1 MTCGKPREN
10 WQKGQKMYTV
20 RQLIT
25 EAFRKST
32 VRGLTDTPE
41 ADEVRLAL
49 ETLNTELDRLT
60 ARAEFSTSKRAVK
73 AVVGSDGY
81 ITIADDQKRVITSAG
96 RVGSDNWE
104 CTTGDINGLSVNDEI
119 IVTFNKESNP
129 LHPCAIFIVN
139 EIISPYKFKVY
150 SSEGWAPSVFNGTY
164 KMASQGPEYD
174 IGILDCPPDNI
185 YQVIDE
191 NGWMLPELQE
201 QDFYAN
207 RIHREFDWYFYEKS
221 YNPYP
226 RVWVGGK
233 STVTIV
239 YAEPFWH
246 DLKLDMDITAM
257 PRSAQTALKYML
269 AECLAEENGYT
280 DIADRMH
287 RKFSEAYADYCRSV
301 TQSASPLPDFSA
313 PGYFRTDRYN
323 IENDGVGSGWS
334 C

>member
-1 MTCGKPREN
+1 
-10 WQKGQKMYTV
+10 MYTV

-41 ADEVRLAL
+41 ADEVQMAL
-49 ETLNTELDRLT
+49 DTLNTEMDRLT
-60 ARAEFSTSKRAVK
+60 ARAEFATSKRAVK
-73 AVVGSDGY
+73 AVVGSDGFVT
-81 ITIADDQKRVITSAG
+81 ITEDPSRIVTSA
-96 RVGSDNWE
+96 
-104 CTTGDINGLSVNDEI
+104 
-119 IVTFNKESNP
+119 
-129 LHPCAIFIVN
+129 
-139 EIISPYKFKVY
+139 IISGANEATLSTSDVNGMKVGDHIDFKSDDIAPGFENYFKNLEVKGIVSPYEFVVRTVSGLFHNINYGTFKL
-150 SSEGWAPSVFNGTY
+150 S
-164 KMASQGPEYD
+164 SQGPEYD
-174 IGILDCPPDNI
+174 IGIIDCPPDNI

-207 RIHREFDWYFYEKS
+207 RIHREFNWYFYEKTYS
-221 YNPYP
+221 PYP

-246 DLKLDMDITAM
+246 DLKLDTDITKM
-257 PRSAQTALKYML
+257 PRSAQTAIKYML

-323 IENDGVGSGWS
+323 IENDGVGSGWRI
-334 C
+334 

>member
-1 MTCGKPREN
+1 
-10 WQKGQKMYTV
+10 MYTV

-41 ADEVRLAL
+41 SEEVETAL
-49 ETLNTELDRLT
+49 QTLNTELDKLT
-60 ARAEFSTSKRAVK
+60 ARAEFSTSKRAVS
-73 AVVGSDGY
+73 ASVGPQGY
-81 ITIADDQKRVITSAG
+81 VTI
-96 RVGSDNWE
+96 SDNGARIIDSGVVLE
-104 CTTGDINGLSVNDEI
+104 GLKARCTTRSEHGLYGGD
-119 IVTFNKESNP
+119 
-129 LHPCAIFIVN
+129 FIVLRLAADWTDGSPITLQVAG
-139 EIISPYKFKVY
+139 IIDPFTFELWVTSYAHG
-150 SSEGWAPSVFNGTY
+150 SFNGTF
-164 KMASQGPEYD
+164 KKQGDGPEYD
-174 IGILDCPPDNI
+174 IDIIDCPPDNI

-191 NGWMLPELQE
+191 NGWQLPELQE

-207 RIHREFDWYFYEKS
+207 RQHREFDWYFYEKS

-239 YAEPFWH
+239 YTEPFWH

-323 IENDGVGSGWS
+323 IENDGVGSGWR

>member
-1 MTCGKPREN
+1 
-10 WQKGQKMYTV
+10 MYTV

-25 EAFRKST
+25 ESFRKST

-41 ADEVRLAL
+41 AEEVKMAL
-49 ETLNTELDRLT
+49 QTLNTELDQLT
-60 ARAEFSTSKRAVK
+60 ARSEFAPSKKCVKATVGQQGYVTISDNGSRIIDFAVK
-73 AVVGSDGY
+73 
-81 ITIADDQKRVITSAG
+81 TSAAA
-96 RVGSDNWE
+96 SAPME
-104 CTTGDINGLSVNDEI
+104 CTTRAEHGLKAGDRIVLNPDYLEQRLPDYSFVVSSVTSPFKFILQTYTYLRATFHSPFRLSTE
-119 IVTFNKESNP
+119 
-129 LHPCAIFIVN
+129 
-139 EIISPYKFKVY
+139 
-150 SSEGWAPSVFNGTY
+150 
-164 KMASQGPEYD
+164 GPEYD
-174 IGILDCPPDNI
+174 IGIIDCPPDNI

-191 NGWMLPELQE
+191 NGWQLPELQE

-207 RIHREFDWYFYEKS
+207 RQHREFDWYFYEKTYS
-221 YNPYP
+221 PYP

-233 STVTIV
+233 ATVNIV

-246 DLKLDMDITAM
+246 DLKLDMDITGM
-257 PRSAQTALKYML
+257 PRSAQTALKYKL

-280 DIADRMH
+280 EIADRMH

-323 IENDGVGSGWS
+323 IENDGVGSGWR

>member
-1 MTCGKPREN
+1 
-10 WQKGQKMYTV
+10 MYTV

-41 ADEVRLAL
+41 ADEVRMAL
-49 ETLNTELDRLT
+49 ETLNTELDRMT
-60 ARAEFSTSKRAVK
+60 ARAEFSTSKRAVR
-73 AVVGSDGY
+73 AVVGSEGY
-81 ITIADDQKRVITSAG
+81 VTIADDQKRVIVSAEATVYG
-96 RVGSDNWE
+96 IKLN
-104 CTTGDINGLSVNDEI
+104 TGDAHGMSVGDAISIRIDGHLGIFEATVIQITGPYSFNTTAI
-119 IVTFNKESNP
+119 SGITGTFSGT
-129 LHPCAIFIVN
+129 
-139 EIISPYKFKVY
+139 FKM
-150 SSEGWAPSVFNGTY
+150 S
-164 KMASQGPEYD
+164 SQGPEYD

-246 DLKLDMDITAM
+246 DLKLDMDITVM
-257 PRSAQTALKYML
+257 PRSAQTALKYIL

-323 IENDGVGSGWS
+323 IENDGVGSGWRS
-334 C
+334 

>member
-1 MTCGKPREN
+1 
-10 WQKGQKMYTV
+10 MYTV

-41 ADEVRLAL
+41 SEEVEMAL
-49 ETLNTELDRLT
+49 QTLNTELDKLT
-60 ARAEFSTSKRAVK
+60 AREEFSTSKRSVR
-73 AVVGSDGY
+73 AVVGSEGY
-81 ITIADDQKRVITSAG
+81 VTISDNQKRVIVTGNAAG
-96 RVGSDNWE
+96 GNATCETGDLHGLRVGDRIVIRAYGHAE
-104 CTTGDINGLSVNDEI
+104 SVNSM
-119 IVTFNKESNP
+119 VVSVP
-129 LHPCAIFIVN
+129 
-139 EIISPYKFKVY
+139 SPYSFNITFGAFTGVF
-150 SSEGWAPSVFNGTY
+150 SGTFRLESE
-164 KMASQGPEYD
+164 GPEYD

-191 NGWMLPELQE
+191 NGWQLPELQE

-207 RIHREFDWYFYEKS
+207 RIHREFDWYFYEKTYS
-221 YNPYP
+221 PYP

-233 STVTIV
+233 STVNIV

-246 DLKLDMDITAM
+246 NLKLDMDITAM
-257 PRSAQTALKYML
+257 PRSAQTTLKYML

-287 RKFSEAYADYCRSV
+287 KKYAEAYADYCRSV

-323 IENDGVGSGWS
+323 IENDGVGSGWR

>member
-20 RQLIT
+20 RELIT

-41 ADEVRLAL
+41 ADEIKQAL
-49 ETLNTELDRLT
+49 STLNTDLDQLT
-60 ARAEFSTSKRAVK
+60 AREEFSTSKRAVR
-73 AVVGSDGY
+73 AIVGPQGY
-81 ITIADDQKRVITSAG
+81 VTV
-96 RVGSDNWE
+96 SDNPARLIVQMSFVGPQVSRAFTAGE
-104 CTTGDINGLSVNDEI
+104 HGLNTGDEIVLLTSGYNGPFEVTSVSSPFEF
-119 IVTFNKESNP
+119 VFSHRSGFRTVSNV
-129 LHPCAIFIVN
+129 A
-139 EIISPYKFKVY
+139 FKI
-150 SSEGWAPSVFNGTY
+150 
-164 KMASQGPEYD
+164 ASQGPEYD
-174 IGILDCPPDNI
+174 IDIIDCPPDNI

-207 RIHREFDWYFYEKS
+207 RIHREFDWYFYDKS
-221 YNPYP
+221 RNPYP
-226 RVWVGGK
+226 KIWVGGK

-239 YAEPFWH
+239 YQEPFWH
-246 DLKLDMDITAM
+246 DLKLDTDLTAM
-257 PRSAQTALKYML
+257 PRSALTCLKYAL
-269 AECLAEENGYT
+269 SRDLAEENGYT

-323 IENDGVGSGWS
+323 IENDGVGSGWR

>member
-1 MTCGKPREN
+1 MTCGNPREN
-10 WQKGQKMYTV
+10 RRKGRKMYTV

-41 ADEVRLAL
+41 ADEVRMAL

-60 ARAEFSTSKRAVK
+60 ARAEFATSKRSVR
-73 AVVGSDGY
+73 AVVGSDGFV
-81 ITIADDQKRVITSAG
+81 TISDNQKRVIVTGNAAGGSA
-96 RVGSDNWE
+96 SCE
-104 CTTGDINGLSVNDEI
+104 TGDVHGLSVGDS
-119 IVTFNKESNP
+119 IVIKVDGRPESVTATVVNVTGPYSFGITMGAFVGVFSGTFR
-129 LHPCAIFIVN
+129 LA
-139 EIISPYKFKVY
+139 
-150 SSEGWAPSVFNGTY
+150 SE
-164 KMASQGPEYD
+164 GPEYD

-191 NGWMLPELQE
+191 NGWQLPELQE

-207 RIHREFDWYFYEKS
+207 RQHREFDWYFYEKS

-233 STVTIV
+233 ATVWIV

-257 PRSAQTALKYML
+257 PRSAQTTLKYML

-287 RKFSEAYADYCRSV
+287 RKFTEAYADYCRSV

-323 IENDGVGSGWS
+323 IENDGVGSGWRI
-334 C
+334 

>member
-1 MTCGKPREN
+1 
-10 WQKGQKMYTV
+10 MYTV

-25 EAFRKST
+25 QAFRKST

-41 ADEVRLAL
+41 ADEVETAL
-49 ETLNTELDRLT
+49 DTLNTELDRLT
-60 ARAEFSTSKRAVK
+60 SRAEFSVSKRSVR

-81 ITIADDQKRVITSAG
+81 ITISDNQKRVITSAE
-96 RVGSDNWE
+96 RISSTTWE
-104 CTTGDINGLSVNDEI
+104 CTTGDVHGLRVSDDIVVHFIHSDNSYSKDANFAVMEI
-119 IVTFNKESNP
+119 T
-129 LHPCAIFIVN
+129 
-139 EIISPYKFKVY
+139 SPYRFKVY
-150 SSEGWAPSVFNGTY
+150 SSVGSLPSVFSGTFR
-164 KMASQGPEYD
+164 MDSEGPEYD

-191 NGWMLPELQE
+191 NGWQLPELQE

-207 RIHREFDWYFYEKS
+207 KIHREFDWYFYDKS
-221 YNPYP
+221 RNPYP

-246 DLKLDMDITAM
+246 DLKLDTDITGM
-257 PRSAQTALKYML
+257 PRSAQTTLKYML

-280 DIADRMH
+280 DIADRLH

-323 IENDGVGSGWS
+323 IENDGVGSGWRI
-334 C
+334 

>member
-1 MTCGKPREN
+1 
-10 WQKGQKMYTV
+10 MYTV

-41 ADEVRLAL
+41 ADEVETAL
-49 ETLNTELDRLT
+49 DTLNTELDRLT
-60 ARAEFSTSKRAVK
+60 SRAEFSVSKRSVR
-73 AVVGSDGY
+73 AVVGRDGFV
-81 ITIADDQKRVITSAG
+81 TISDDQKRVIVSADATVYG
-96 RVGSDNWE
+96 IKLN
-104 CTTGDINGLSVNDEI
+104 TGDVHGMSVGDRISVRIDGKAGSFKTTVIYVTGLYSFNTLPIDGI
-119 IVTFNKESNP
+119 TGTFSGT
-129 LHPCAIFIVN
+129 
-139 EIISPYKFKVY
+139 FKL
-150 SSEGWAPSVFNGTY
+150 
-164 KMASQGPEYD
+164 ASQGPEYD

-191 NGWMLPELQE
+191 NGWQLPELQE

-207 RIHREFDWYFYEKS
+207 KIHREFDWYFYDKS
-221 YNPYP
+221 RNPYP

-246 DLKLDMDITAM
+246 DLKLDTDITGM
-257 PRSAQTALKYML
+257 PRSAQTTLKYML

-280 DIADRMH
+280 DIADRLH

-323 IENDGVGSGWS
+323 IENDGVGSGWRI
-334 C
+334 

>member
-1 MTCGKPREN
+1 
-10 WQKGQKMYTV
+10 MYTV

-41 ADEVRLAL
+41 AEEVRMAL

-60 ARAEFSTSKRAVK
+60 AKAEFSTSKRAVR
-73 AVVGSDGY
+73 AVVGSEGY
-81 ITIADDQKRVITSAG
+81 VTV
-96 RVGSDNWE
+96 SDNPAR
-104 CTTGDINGLSVNDEI
+104 I
-119 IVTFNKESNP
+119 IVN
-129 LHPCAIFIVN
+129 AVN
-139 EIISPYKFKVY
+139 SGPNEARITTLSEHGVTVGDHIALSHEFYDDFPAGAEYFKYLEVIYVEGPFAFKVRTR
-150 SSEGWAPSVFNGTY
+150 SGLISGVKSGTF
-164 KMASQGPEYD
+164 KLSSQGPEYD
-174 IGILDCPPDNI
+174 IDIIDCPPDNI

-191 NGWMLPELQE
+191 NGWQLPELQE

-207 RIHREFDWYFYEKS
+207 RIHREFNWYFYEKS

-257 PRSAQTALKYML
+257 PRSAQTTLKYML

-323 IENDGVGSGWS
+323 IENDGVGSGWR